1 MYEKDA
7 WKKYVKET
15 YKNNGIDCKYIEI
28 GFVKHPSYSYMGASP
43 DGLLLFK
50 DRAPIL
56 IEIKCPY
63 SIYESGGKLER
74 SNMNK
79 YRGQMQLQMHVMGV
93 DECHFVQYNPDTGE
107 LIYDVVFVDPDF
119 MNNPIFPQ
127 FMVDVEARKSR
138 LSRKEDEP
146 LKSKKRKC

>member
-7 WKKYVKET
+7 LKKYVKET
-15 YKNNGIDCKYIEI
+15 YKNNGIDCKYINI
-28 GFVKHPSYSYMGASP
+28 GFVKHSSYSYMGASP

-63 SIYESGGKLER
+63 SIYVSGGKLER
-74 SNMNK
+74 SNMNN

-107 LIYDVVFVDPDF
+107 LIYDVVFIDPDF
-119 MNNPIFPQ
+119 MNIPIFHQ
-127 FMVDVEARKSR
+127 FVVDVESRKNR
-138 LSRKEDEP
+138 LSHDP
-146 LKSKKRKC
+146 LKSKKRKRLI